1 MDREFTAI
9 LCVVDRSGS
18 IEVARNDF
26 EEALQGFLTE
36 QGKQPG
42 LVRVDF
48 ATFST
53 SYTLDH
59 RMADPLSI
67 SVQIEPRGGT
77 ALYDAIGNCVNG
89 FTAEM
94 QALPPH
100 ARPSKTVILV
110 ATDGEDNSSVQ
121 FSAEGVRELLQAK
134 QDVEGWEALFMG
146 AEQDAVREGEKLG
159 FKADACITFRLKG
172 GSSHAAQ
179 AASRFVTDVRK
190 GTRKGF
196 TDEERGAASRGKH

>member
-1 MDREFTAI
+1 MDKDFTAI

-18 IEVARNDF
+18 IHVARNEY

-42 LVRVDF
+42 LTRVDF

-67 SVQIEPRGGT
+67 NVRIEPRGGT
-77 ALYDAIGNCVNG
+77 ALYDAIGHCING
-89 FTAEM
+89 FTSEVEK
-94 QALPPH
+94 LPLH
-100 ARPSKTVILV
+100 ARPSRTVLLV
-110 ATDGEDNSSVQ
+110 ATDGADNSSVQ
-121 FSAEGVRELLQAK
+121 FTADSIRELVQAK

-146 AEQDAVREGEKLG
+146 AEQDAVREGERLG
-159 FKADACITFRLKG
+159 FKADACITFKLQG
-172 GSSHAAQ
+172 GSRKAAQ

-190 GTRKGF
+190 GERKGF
-196 TDEERGAASRGKH
+196 TDTERGAASPRS